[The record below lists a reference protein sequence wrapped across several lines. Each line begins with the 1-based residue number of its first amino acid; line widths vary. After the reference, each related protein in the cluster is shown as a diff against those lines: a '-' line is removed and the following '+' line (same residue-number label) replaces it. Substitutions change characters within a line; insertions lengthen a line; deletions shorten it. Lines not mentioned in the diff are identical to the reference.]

1 MSVTTSP
8 QTGRYRATGLSKVM
22 EEQGRKRRWLARRVG
37 ISEPYLSRII
47 AGDKT
52 IDRAR
57 GERIGALLGVPFFLL
72 FEFAE
77 R

>member
-1 MSVTTSP
+1 MSVTANRQSN
-8 QTGRYRATGLSKVM
+8 RYRATGLGKVL
-22 EEQGRKRRWLARRVG
+22 EEQGRKRRWVARRVG

-72 FEFAE
+72 FEFADA
-77 R
+77 